1 MHHQNNFNTMVQI
14 IQSTIF
20 ETNSKQSNNHI
31 NSNNE
36 ISRTLDILEFDLYD
50 IEKRRSKDESIL
62 IQRWIVIFEF

>member
-1 MHHQNNFNTMVQI
+1 MVQI